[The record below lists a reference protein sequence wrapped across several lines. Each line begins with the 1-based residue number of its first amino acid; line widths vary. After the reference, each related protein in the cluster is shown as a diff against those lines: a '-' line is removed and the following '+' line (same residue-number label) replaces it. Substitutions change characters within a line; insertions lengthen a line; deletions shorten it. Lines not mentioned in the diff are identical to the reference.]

1 MKIAFVITR
10 ADAVGG
16 ATIHVRDLSRALLAA
31 GHQPTVLVGGTGT
44 ASREL
49 QAYGIPVISLRYLC
63 RQVSPWR
70 DAMAVRELAQAMRN
84 LGPDLISAHTAK
96 AGFIARLACSGLGI
110 PVLYTPHGWAIT
122 DRISRHQGLIYRMVE
137 RASAPLAARI
147 VNVCE
152 YERELALGHGIG
164 TPGKHRVIHNGM
176 PDIAAGLQAAPGI
189 DPPHIV
195 MVARF
200 EAPKDHDTLVRALGR
215 LQHLPWSLSLIGEGP
230 LQPRVRE
237 RVRALGMQDR
247 VQFAGHTVQVAE
259 ALAAAQ
265 IFVLASRS
273 EAFPRSILE
282 AMRAGLPVVAS
293 DVGGVREAVTD
304 GHNGYVVPK
313 RSVGSLAAA
322 VVRLI
327 ADRSER
333 ERMGANGRRQFEQRF
348 TFGRMLNETL
358 SLYQEVTGMPVQA
371 PVNA

>member
-16 ATIHVRDLSRALLAA
+16 ATIHVRDLSRALMAA

-44 ASREL
+44 VSREL
-49 QAYGIPVISLRYLC
+49 QACGIPVVSLRHLC

-70 DAMAVRELAQAMRN
+70 DAMAVRELAQAMRR

-164 TPGKHRVIHNGM
+164 NPGKHRVIHNGM
-176 PDIAAGLQAAPGI
+176 PDIAAGLQAAPGN

-215 LQHLPWSLSLIGEGP
+215 LQHLPWSLSLIGDGP

-265 IFVLASRS
+265 IFVLSSRS

-293 DVGGVREAVTD
+293 DVGGIREAVTD
-304 GHNGYVVPK
+304 GHNGYVIPK

-322 VVRLI
+322 LVRLI
-327 ADRSER
+327 ADRGER

-348 TFGRMLNETL
+348 TFSRMWKETL
-358 SLYQEVTGMPVQA
+358 SLYQEVTGKPVQS